1 MQSLKG
7 SKMAEYIIETAKGKW
22 EVVVGLE
29 IHCQIISKSKIFSG
43 ASTEFGDDPNTNVSF
58 VDAGMPGMLPV
69 LNEECVH
76 QAVKTGLGLNAKINK
91 YSEFSR
97 KNYFYADMPTDY
109 QITQFRYPIVGEGEV
124 KIDLSDGTTKNIGIE
139 RMHIEQDAGKSIHD
153 LSPTKSYIDLNRAG
167 VGLMEIVT
175 KPDFRAPEEAG
186 AFLRKLRSI
195 LRYLG
200 TCDGN
205 MDEGS
210 MRCDVNVSV
219 RPYGSSELRTR
230 CEMKNVNSVKFVMQA
245 IENEAKRHIEVYE
258 NGGTVEQE
266 TRQFDPTSGQTKVMR
281 KKEFAHDYRYFPEP
295 DLPPL
300 VLSDEYIDSI
310 KAEMIELPDAKKQR
324 FVETLGLTA
333 YDAMV
338 LCESKEIADYFEKA
352 AAGHDAKKVANWMMS
367 DFFAMLNKKRLDIA
381 QSPISAENLGRLVE
395 LISQEVI
402 SGKIAKDVF
411 EIMSE
416 TGENPEKIVEEK
428 GLKQVTDTGAIE
440 ALVEEVIASNPD
452 NVAAYKNGKTNLAG
466 WFVGQVIKQSQGKAN
481 PAMVNKLVREKL
493 EQ

>member
-1 MQSLKG
+1 MS
-7 SKMAEYIIETAKGKW
+7 EYIIETAKGKW
-22 EVVVGLE
+22 EVIVGLE

-43 ASTEFGDDPNTNVSF
+43 ASTEFGDDPNVNVSF
-58 VDAGMPGMLPV
+58 IDGGMPGMLPT
-69 LNEECVH
+69 LNKQCVH

-97 KNYFYADMPTDY
+97 KNYFYADLPTGY
-109 QITQFRYPIVGEGEV
+109 QITQFRYPIVGEGYI
-124 KIDLSDGTTKNIGIE
+124 KIDLPDGSSKNIGIE

-153 LSPTKSYIDLNRAG
+153 LSPTKSFIDFNRAG

-219 RPYGSSELRTR
+219 RPYGSNELRTR

-245 IENEAKRHIEVYE
+245 IETEAKRHVEVYE
-258 NGGTVEQE
+258 NGGDIIQE

-300 VLSDEYIDSI
+300 VLSDEYIEQI
-310 KAEMIELPDAKKQR
+310 KTEMPELPDAKKHR
-324 FVETLGLTA
+324 FMETMGLTA
-333 YDAMV
+333 YDADV
-338 LCESKEIADYFEKA
+338 ICENKETAEFFEKA
-352 AAGHDAKKVANWMMS
+352 ANGHDAKKVANWLMG
-367 DFFAMLNKKRLDIA
+367 DFFSMLNKKKLDIS
-381 QSPISAENLGRLVE
+381 QSPITPENLGILVD
-395 LISQEVI
+395 LINKEVI

-411 EIMSE
+411 EIMAE

-440 ALVEEVIASNPD
+440 KIIDDIIAANPD

-466 WFVGQVIKQSQGKAN
+466 WFVGQTMKMSQGKAN
-481 PAMVNKLVREKL
+481 PAIVNKLIKQKL
-493 EQ
+493 DN

>member
-1 MQSLKG
+1 
-7 SKMAEYIIETAKGKW
+7 MAEYIMETPKGKW
-22 EVVVGLE
+22 EIICGLE

-43 ASTEFGDDPNTNVSF
+43 ASTEFGDDVNENVSF

-69 LNEECVH
+69 LNKECVH
-76 QAVKTGLGLNAKINK
+76 QAVKTGLGLNAAINK

-97 KNYFYADMPTDY
+97 KNYFYADLPQGY
-109 QITQFRYPIVGEGEV
+109 QITQFLYPIVGEGAV
-124 KIDLSDGTTKNIGIE
+124 DIDLSDGTSKTIRIE

-153 LSPTKSYIDLNRAG
+153 IDPKKSFIDLNRAG

-219 RPYGSSELRTR
+219 RPYGSDELRTR

-245 IENEAKRHIEVYE
+245 IESEAKRHIEVYE
-258 NGGTVEQE
+258 TGGDIIQE
-266 TRQFDPTSGQTKVMR
+266 TRQFDPATLSTKVMR

-300 VLSDEYIDSI
+300 ILTDDYISKIRD
-310 KAEMIELPDAKKQR
+310 EMIELPDAKKAR
-324 FVETLGLTA
+324 FVRELGLTP

-338 LCESKEIADYFEKA
+338 ICENKEVAAFFEKA
-352 AAGHDAKKVANWMMS
+352 ANGHDAKKVANWLMG
-367 DFFAMLNKKRLDIA
+367 DFFAMLNKKNLDIT
-381 QSPISAENLGRLVE
+381 QTPVSPENLGKLVD
-395 LISQEVI
+395 LITQNVI

-411 EIMSE
+411 EIMAE
-416 TGENPEKIVEEK
+416 TSQAPEVIVEEK
-428 GLKQVTDTGAIE
+428 GLKQVTDTSEIE
-440 ALVEEVIASNPD
+440 AIIDTVLEANPD
-452 NVAAYKNGKTNLAG
+452 NVASYKAGKINLMG
-466 WFVGQVIKQSQGKAN
+466 WFVGQVMKQSQGKAN
-481 PAMVNKLVREKL
+481 PSIVNKLLKNKL
-493 EQ
+493 G

>member
-1 MQSLKG
+1 MSD
-7 SKMAEYIIETAKGKW
+7 YIITTEKGKW
-22 EVVVGLE
+22 EVICGLE
-29 IHCQIISKSKIFSG
+29 IHCQIISKSKMYSG
-43 ASTEFGDDPNTNVSF
+43 ASTVFGADPNEHVSF
-58 VDAGMPGMLPV
+58 VDAGMPGMLPT
-69 LNEECVH
+69 LNRECVH

-91 YSEFSR
+91 YSAFSR
-97 KNYFYADMPTDY
+97 KNYFYADLPQGY
-109 QITQFRYPIVGEGEV
+109 QITQFQYPIVGEGKV
-124 KIDLSDGTTKNIGIE
+124 SIDLSDGGTKEIGIE

-153 LSPTKSYIDLNRAG
+153 LDPKKTFIDLNRAG

-219 RPYGSSELRTR
+219 RPLGSNELRTR

-245 IENEAKRHIEVYE
+245 IENEAKRHVEVYE

-266 TRQFDPTSGQTKVMR
+266 TRQFDPVSGQTKVMR

-295 DLPPL
+295 DLLPL
-300 VLSDEYIDSI
+300 VLSDEYIDNIRS
-310 KAEMIELPDAKKQR
+310 EMCELPDAKKAR
-324 FVETLGLTA
+324 FVNELGLTR
-333 YDAMV
+333 YDASII
-338 LCESKEIADYFEKA
+338 CENKETADFFEVA
-352 AAGHDAKKVANWMMS
+352 AKGRDAKKVANWLMG
-367 DFFAMLNKKRLDIA
+367 DFFAMLNEKRIELKD
-381 QSPISAENLGRLVE
+381 SPVSAENLGKLVD
-395 LISQEVI
+395 LISKEII

-411 EIMSE
+411 AIMAE
-416 TGENPEKIVEEK
+416 TGKAPEVIVEEK

-440 ALVEEVIASNPD
+440 AIIDAVIAANPD
-452 NVAAYKNGKTNLAG
+452 NTAAYKGGKTGLMG
-466 WFVGQVIKQSQGKAN
+466 WFVGQVMKQSQGKAN
-481 PAMVNKLVREKL
+481 PGMVNKLLKEKL
-493 EQ
+493 DN